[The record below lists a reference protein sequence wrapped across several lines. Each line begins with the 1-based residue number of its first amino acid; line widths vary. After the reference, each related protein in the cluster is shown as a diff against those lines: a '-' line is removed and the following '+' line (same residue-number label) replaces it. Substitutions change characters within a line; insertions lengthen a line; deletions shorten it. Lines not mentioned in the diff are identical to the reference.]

1 MATARIRPLN
11 TYICKIE
18 RVAIIKWYRGLG
30 YGKNLIHAIET
41 IAKKH
46 QYNELTMNAQLQ
58 ARDFYLKLGYSPF
71 GKVFLEEN
79 IKHISMNKF
88 L

>member
-1 MATARIRPLN
+1 
-11 TYICKIE
+11 
-18 RVAIIKWYRGLG
+18 
-30 YGKNLIHAIET
+30 AIET

-46 QYNELTMNAQLQ
+46 QYNKLTMNAQLQ

>member
-1 MATARIRPLN
+1 
-11 TYICKIE
+11 
-18 RVAIIKWYRGLG
+18 
-30 YGKNLIHAIET
+30 
-41 IAKKH
+41 
-46 QYNELTMNAQLQ
+46 
-58 ARDFYLKLGYSPF
+58 LKLGYSPF